1 MYFHLEL
8 HSQSGSEAD
17 LVDHDSL
24 MLHEISPWRCLLLD
38 AIPAERAGTRA
49 QVLWE
54 RDSEHSPPCRDC
66 GWCLS
71 PVTLPVARCVL
82 PHGYGFTQEVMG
94 ILCLFSGEQ
103 CLRPGHP
110 YTPPRLSTMG
120 GEGLGPRREVG
131 KVWQPQRE
139 RCCLRGAPN
148 QSAAAD
154 LELCCCSGV

>member
-24 MLHEISPWRCLLLD
+24 MLHEISPWKCLLLE

-54 RDSEHSPPCRDC
+54 RDSERSPPCRDC

-82 PHGYGFTQEVMG
+82 PHGYGFTQEVRG
-94 ILCLFSGEQ
+94 ILCLFSGEW

-110 YTPPRLSTMG
+110 YTPPGSAPWVGRVW
-120 GEGLGPRREVG
+120 GPRG
-131 KVWQPQRE
+131 KWGRSGSP
-139 RCCLRGAPN
+139 RGKGA
-148 QSAAAD
+148 
-154 LELCCCSGV
+154 V